1 MSDFRR
7 RLMYKKSESEL
18 PNKYQKVDYI
28 ENPIGAYIDLDIK
41 ATRNT
46 NAFYKYKP
54 LAVQLYACF
63 LGAGGGSGFL
73 FPSVRTNFVQ
83 IVALNAG
90 AGAVLSNVAADDK
103 GFYEIKAFWDDKINI
118 NGQRYSLKKGNE
130 TESLYNMRLFKWT
143 ADGQHKTSA
152 QTCFVKIYEEDE
164 LIRDLIPC
172 YRKSDGE
179 VGLFDSITRA
189 FFTNNGT
196 GSLTYGYL

>member
-1 MSDFRR
+1 MSNFRR
-7 RLMYKKSESEL
+7 RLMYKNIESDLPSE
-18 PNKYQKVDYI
+18 YQKVDYI
-28 ENPIGAYIDLDIK
+28 ENPRGAYIDLDIK
-41 ATRNT
+41 ATCNT

-54 LAVQLYACF
+54 LAVEIYACF
-63 LGAGGGSGFL
+63 LGAANGFL
-73 FPSVRTNFVQ
+73 FPSFRQGNLVSNYCGKEN
-83 IVALNAG
+83 L
-90 AGAVLSNVAADDK
+90 LSPMPNSDAQ
-103 GFYEIKAFWDDKINI
+103 GFYQIEAFWNNEIKINDKT
-118 NGQRYSLKKGNE
+118 YLVSKGDK
-130 TESLYNMRLFKWT
+130 TESLYNMRLFEWT
-143 ADGQHKTSA
+143 SGFYHKTSA

>member
-7 RLMYKKSESEL
+7 KLMMYKKSESEL
-18 PNKYQKVDYI
+18 PSEYQKVDYI
-28 ENPIGAYIDLDIK
+28 ENPLGAYIDLDIK
-41 ATRNT
+41 ATCNT

-54 LAVQLYACF
+54 LALEIYACF
-63 LGAGGGSGFL
+63 LGAESGFL
-73 FPSVRTNFVQ
+73 FPSFRPN
-83 IVALNAG
+83 INPICSYCG
-90 AGAVLSNVAADDK
+90 NSIVLSPKPNPDAQ
-103 GFYEIKAFWDDKINI
+103 GFYQVEAFWNNEIKINDETYLVSKGDK
-118 NGQRYSLKKGNE
+118 
-130 TESLYNMRLFKWT
+130 TESLYNMRLFEWT
-143 ADGQHKTSA
+143 SDFKHKTSA
-152 QTCFVKIYEEDE
+152 QTCFVKIYEEDK